1 MSYIGIAPSTA
12 AFPFDQFSGN
22 GTTTAFT
29 MSYAPAGSTSIIVYI
44 AGVIQNPS
52 TYTVSGLTITFT
64 TAPAA
69 GTNNIGVLFL
79 GIPASGIVNT
89 GSGTVTSVSV
99 ISANGLAGTVATA
112 TSTPAIT
119 LSTSITGVLKGNGT
133 AISAATSGTDY
144 APATSGTSI
153 LYGNGSGGF
162 SNVTVGSGLSFSAG
176 TLSTTGGGGSVTS
189 VTGTSPVVSS
199 GGSTP
204 DISLA
209 SGYGDTQ
216 NPYASKTANYFLAA
230 PNGSSGAPTFRAIVA
245 ADIPTLNQS
254 TTGNADTATSATT
267 ATTAN
272 SLATGNNYQV
282 NSLGVGTAGSGTTG
296 EIRATNNV
304 TAYYS
309 SDRSL
314 KENIRNIPNALDK
327 VLAIGGKLFDW
338 RDDYIQK
345 RGGED
350 GYFVRKADF
359 GVIAQDVQPVL
370 PEAVR
375 NRDDGT
381 LAVDYEKLCALAFAA
396 IKELKEEVDVLKG
409 VK

>member
-1 MSYIGIAPSTA
+1 MSYIGQIPTTA
-12 AFPFDQFSGN
+12 SFPFDTLSGN
-22 GTTTAFT
+22 GSATAFT
-29 MSYAPAGSTSIIVYI
+29 LSYAPASSTSIIVYI

-52 TYTVSGLTITFT
+52 TYTVSGLTLTFG
-64 TAPAA
+64 TAPAS

-79 GIPASGIVNT
+79 GIPASNVSG
-89 GSGTVTSVSV
+89 GSGTVTTVSV
-99 ISANGLAGTVATA
+99 VSANGLAGTVATA
-112 TSTPAIT
+112 STTPAIT
-119 LSTSITGVLKGNGT
+119 LSTSITGVLKGDGT

-162 SNVTVGSGLSFSAG
+162 SNVTIGSGLTFSTG
-176 TLSTTGGGGSVTS
+176 TLSASGGGGGVTS
-189 VTGTSPVVSS
+189 VTATSPVVSS
-199 GGSTP
+199 GGTTP

-272 SLATGNNYQV
+272 ALNTSNNYQV
-282 NSLGVGTAGSGTTG
+282 NSLGVGTAGSGTAG

-309 SDRSL
+309 SDARL
-314 KENIRNIPNALDK
+314 KENVRDIPNALDK
-327 VLAIGGKLFDW
+327 ACEIGGKLFDW
-338 RDDYIQK
+338 TDDYIEK
-345 RGGED
+345 KGGED

-359 GVIAQDVQPVL
+359 GVIAQDVLPVL

-375 NRDDGT
+375 ERNDGT
-381 LAVDYEKLCALAFAA
+381 LAVDYEKLCSLAFAA
-396 IKELKEEVDVLKG
+396 IRELKQEVDALKG
-409 VK
+409 AK